1 MEGYSMIKINYDE
14 SNRPGAVK
22 KEVAEEKLRAIL
34 DKHDSYEEED
44 NYDLKSNLIFSFF
57 NYY

>member
-1 MEGYSMIKINYDE
+1 MIKINYDE